1 MICLVIG
8 ASEESVYAIN
18 TAREMGHYV
27 IAFDGNQTAAGL
39 KYANESHVVDIRD
52 AGQIYKKLGG
62 RVPDMILPTPIGRIL
77 VVSGE
82 VNDHYGLGGVTSAA
96 ADLCTDKYEFHLRMA
111 GIGMRNA
118 QCLIFKN
125 IAQAKE
131 VRRYPMILK
140 PRFGAGSRDI
150 FMINNEEELESAA
163 AALSCALEDE
173 DFILESL
180 VSGEEYGIDGARI
193 DGSTQIIL
201 LRKKLMTLPPE
212 RQCVGYISVCRDEMG
227 NEEWEKLNKLVDSAL
242 RALGIEN
249 SVFHA
254 DILRNEDGFF
264 MIEMSARP
272 SGHNLHNLFT
282 PMAAGI
288 EVIREYINYYEKKP
302 YCIKPESIK
311 KMMITYFDFEDKL
324 IKNVPDREYILAK
337 YPVREWKCL
346 IEKGEKLGKVPD
358 GHSLM
363 RRGFFITE
371 AESDDKLMQCRQQIL
386 DEFEVIP
393 L

>member
-1 MICLVIG
+1 MEVNMICLVIG
-8 ASEESVYAIN
+8 ASEEAVYAIN

-27 IAFDGNQTAAGL
+27 IAFDGNKEAAGL
-39 KYANESHVVDIRD
+39 KYADESHVVDIRD

-82 VNDHYGLGGVTSAA
+82 VNDHYGLGGITSAA

-118 QCLIFKN
+118 QCFIFKN

-150 FMINNEEELESAA
+150 FMINNEEELKSAA
-163 AALSCALEDE
+163 AALGCALEDE

-180 VSGEEYGIDGARI
+180 VSGGEYGIDGARI

-227 NEEWEKLNKLVDSAL
+227 NEEWEKLNKLVD
-242 RALGIEN
+242 
-249 SVFHA
+249 
-254 DILRNEDGFF
+254 
-264 MIEMSARP
+264 
-272 SGHNLHNLFT
+272 
-282 PMAAGI
+282 
-288 EVIREYINYYEKKP
+288 
-302 YCIKPESIK
+302 
-311 KMMITYFDFEDKL
+311 
-324 IKNVPDREYILAK
+324 
-337 YPVREWKCL
+337 
-346 IEKGEKLGKVPD
+346 
-358 GHSLM
+358 
-363 RRGFFITE
+363 
-371 AESDDKLMQCRQQIL
+371 
-386 DEFEVIP
+386 
-393 L
+393 

>member
-27 IAFDGNQTAAGL
+27 IAFDGNKEAAGL
-39 KYANESHVVDIRD
+39 KYADESHVVDIRD
-52 AGQIYKKLGG
+52 AGQIYQKLNG
-62 RVPDMILPTPIGRIL
+62 RVPDMVLPTPIGRIL

-82 VNDHYGLGGVTSAA
+82 VNDRYGLAGVTRAA
-96 ADLCTDKYEFHLRMA
+96 ADLCTDKYEFHKKLA
-111 GIGMRNA
+111 GIGMRNVR
-118 QCLIFKN
+118 CIIFKGM
-125 IAQAKE
+125 AQAE
-131 VRRYPMILK
+131 QIRSPMILK

-150 FMINNEEELESAA
+150 FMINNEEELKGAA
-163 AALSCALEDE
+163 AALGGALEDE

-201 LRKKLMTLPPE
+201 LRKKLMTAPPE
-212 RQCVGYISVCRDEMG
+212 RQCVGYISVCRDEMSS
-227 NEEWEKLNKLVDSAL
+227 EEWEKLETLIDSAV

-254 DILRNEDGFF
+254 DIIRSGDGFF

-282 PMAAGI
+282 PMASGI
-288 EVIREYINYYEKKP
+288 EVIREYINYCGKKP
-302 YCIKPESIK
+302 YCINPESIR
-311 KMMITYFDFEDKL
+311 KMMITYFDFEDKI
-324 IKNVPDREYILAK
+324 IKSVPDREYILAK

-346 IEKGEKLGKVPD
+346 IENGEKLGKVPD

-363 RRGFFITE
+363 RRGFFIIE
-371 AESDDKLMQCRQQIL
+371 EESDDKLMQCRQQIL
-386 DEFEVIP
+386 DEFEVID
-393 L
+393 